1 MNNLKAL
8 KKFRAFLLTPPP
20 LRIKIFSLS
29 TESRDRSPELIRA
42 VKKTVAQSDF
52 FYSRKTAN
60 LPFPQI
66 W

>member
-1 MNNLKAL
+1 M
-8 KKFRAFLLTPPP
+8 
-20 LRIKIFSLS
+20 
-29 TESRDRSPELIRA
+29 IRA